1 MKIADNKN
9 KTIRIV
15 LLGERGVGKTS
26 ILNMFLKNEFSEDY
40 NMTNEKNIIEK
51 TFTIKGTNKTYKF
64 EFYDFPGELAN
75 KKLLTKDLLFADAI
89 IIVFDINNVDT
100 INKIETIWLNEVKI
114 ANRNDHYE
122 KSIYEKSI

>member
-1 MKIADNKN
+1 M
-9 KTIRIV
+9 
-15 LLGERGVGKTS
+15 
-26 ILNMFLKNEFSEDY
+26 
-40 NMTNEKNIIEK
+40 
-51 TFTIKGTNKTYKF
+51 
-64 EFYDFPGELAN
+64 
-75 KKLLTKDLLFADAI
+75 LTKDLLFADAI

>member
-1 MKIADNKN
+1 MNLAK
-9 KTIRIV
+9 
-15 LLGERGVGKTS
+15 
-26 ILNMFLKNEFSEDY
+26 DY
-40 NMTNEKNIIEK
+40 NITTEKEIIKK

-100 INKIETIWLNEVKI
+100 VDKIQE
-114 ANRNDHYE
+114 
-122 KSIYEKSI
+122 